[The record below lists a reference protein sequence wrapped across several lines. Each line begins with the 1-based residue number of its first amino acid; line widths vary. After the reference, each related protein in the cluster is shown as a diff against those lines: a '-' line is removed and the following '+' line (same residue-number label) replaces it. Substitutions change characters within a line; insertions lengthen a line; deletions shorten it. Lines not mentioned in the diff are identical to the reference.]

1 MTISE
6 CIIEWLS
13 EYQKMEFAECA
24 VDQIEA
30 EDGTYAIFKTPNKN
44 ITEYTDGS
52 QLITEYF
59 QLVARKSTQLD
70 SERVNNQQMLVDL
83 ENWVEEKNMEED
95 YPDLSKAGKLIC
107 MNINVSDS
115 NSIVSQEDTSA
126 IYQLSI
132 AVQYLKEG
140 GANE

>member
-1 MTISE
+1 MTVSE

-13 EYQKMEFAECA
+13 EYEKMEFAECA

-59 QLVARKSTQLD
+59 QLVARKSTQF
-70 SERVNNQQMLVDL
+70 Q
-83 ENWVEEKNMEED
+83 
-95 YPDLSKAGKLIC
+95 
-107 MNINVSDS
+107 NVSIIS
-115 NSIVSQEDTSA
+115 RCWQIWKTGWKKRIWKKIIRNCQKQE
-126 IYQLSI
+126 I
-132 AVQYLKEG
+132 
-140 GANE
+140 

>member
-1 MTISE
+1 MTVSE

-13 EYQKMEFAECA
+13 EYEKMEFAECA

-30 EDGTYAIFKTPNKN
+30 EDGTYAIFKTTNKN

-70 SERVNNQQMLVDL
+70 SERVNNQQMLADL

-95 YPDLSKAGKLIC
+95 YPELSKAGNLIC
-107 MNINVSDS
+107 MDINVSDS
-115 NSIVSQEDTSA
+115 NSIISQEDASA

-132 AVQYLKEG
+132 AVQYLKERS
-140 GANE
+140 

>member
-13 EYQKMEFAECA
+13 EYKQMEFAECA

-44 ITEYTDGS
+44 ITEYADGS

-59 QLVARKSTQLD
+59 QLMAKKATQLNL
-70 SERVNNQQMLVDL
+70 ERVNNLQMLADL
-83 ENWVEEKNMEED
+83 ENWVDEKNMDEE
-95 YPDLSKAGKLIC
+95 YPELSKAGKLTCKDISIS
-107 MNINVSDS
+107 NS
-115 NSIVSQEDTSA
+115 NSILSQEDESA

-132 AVQYLKEG
+132 AVQYLKERSL
-140 GANE
+140 